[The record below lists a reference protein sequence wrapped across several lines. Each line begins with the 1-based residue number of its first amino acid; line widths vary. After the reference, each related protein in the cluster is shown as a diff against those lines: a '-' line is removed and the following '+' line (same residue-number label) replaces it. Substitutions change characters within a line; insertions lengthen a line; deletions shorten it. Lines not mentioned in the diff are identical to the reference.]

1 MRLLLLALPVL
12 AFLPQ
17 VIPAFS
23 GENKCWNKLGHCRKR
38 CKDGE
43 VIREVCKNHRF
54 CCVRNHQV
62 WVTTNKVPEQAP
74 ETTSE
79 PAYDLSTGIIDV
91 IITIEPSVTY
101 SEEIGPDVSY
111 EESFLSQLLHVGL
124 EVIESWIHRSISLT
138 KS

>member
-38 CKDGE
+38 CKDEE

-54 CCVRNHQV
+54 CCVRNHPV
-62 WVTTNKVPEQAP
+62 WVPTDKVPKQAP

-79 PAYDLSTGIIDV
+79 SAYDLSTGIIDV
-91 IITIEPSVTY
+91 IMTIEPSVTY
-101 SEEIGPDVSY
+101 FEVSTENEPSEEP
-111 EESFLSQLLHVGL
+111 GL
-124 EVIESWIHRSISLT
+124 GTQITLPKVHRSS
-138 KS
+138 